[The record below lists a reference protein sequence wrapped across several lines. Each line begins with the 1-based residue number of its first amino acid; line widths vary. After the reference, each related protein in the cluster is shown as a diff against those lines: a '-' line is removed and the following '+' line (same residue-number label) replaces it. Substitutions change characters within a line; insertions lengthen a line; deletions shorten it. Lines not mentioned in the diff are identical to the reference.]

1 MNNGFQNIFQSIKD
15 SDKPGFTKE
24 VKYSK
29 NLKDEFIVLRLKP
42 SNQEYDISIMVWKKV
57 FTTCGVFQISGRIG
71 NQSFRVFFIIDKN
84 RNIELF
90 NFSKKGELCEILYDK
105 NHRFLE
111 ILDDNLD
118 LRKKIYR
125 DTKQLRNKF
134 KQNYLN
140 KKYD

>member
-15 SDKPGFTKE
+15 SDIPGFTKE

-29 NLKDEFIVLRLKP
+29 NLKDEFVVLRLKP

-71 NQSFRVFFIIDKN
+71 NQSFRVFFIIDNN

-134 KQNYLN
+134 KQNFLN
-140 KKYD
+140 KNYE

>member
-15 SDKPGFTKE
+15 SDVTGFTKE

-29 NLKDEFIVLRLKP
+29 NLKDEFVVLRLKP

-134 KQNYLN
+134 KQNFLN
-140 KKYD
+140 KNYE

>member
-1 MNNGFQNIFQSIKD
+1 MNNGFQNLFQLIKD
-15 SDKPGFTKE
+15 SDTPIFTKE

-29 NLKDEFIVLRLKP
+29 NLKDEFVVLRLKP

-134 KQNYLN
+134 KQNFLN
-140 KKYD
+140 KNYE

>member
-1 MNNGFQNIFQSIKD
+1 MNNGFQNLFQSIKD
-15 SDKPGFTKE
+15 SDVTGFTKE

-42 SNQEYDISIMVWKKV
+42 SNQEYDINIMVWKKV

-71 NQSFRVFFIIDKN
+71 NQSFRVFFIIDNN

-118 LRKKIYR
+118 LRKKIYK

-134 KQNYLN
+134 KQNFLN
-140 KKYD
+140 KNYE

>member
-1 MNNGFQNIFQSIKD
+1 MNNGFQNLFQSIKD
-15 SDKPGFTKE
+15 SDEMGFTKE

-29 NLKDEFIVLRLKP
+29 NIKDEFIVLRLKP
-42 SNQEYDISIMVWKKV
+42 SNQEYDINIMLWKKP
-57 FTTCGVFQISGRIG
+57 FTACGVFQISGRIG

-90 NFSKKGELCEILYDK
+90 NFSKKPELCDILYDK

-111 ILDDNLD
+111 IKPDNLEI
-118 LRKKIYR
+118 RQKIYR

-134 KQNYLN
+134 KQNFLN
-140 KKYD
+140 KNYE

>member
-1 MNNGFQNIFQSIKD
+1 MNNGFQNLFQSIKD
-15 SDKPGFTKE
+15 SDVTGFTKE

-134 KQNYLN
+134 KQNFLN
-140 KKYD
+140 KNYE

>member
-1 MNNGFQNIFQSIKD
+1 MNNRFQNLFQLIKD
-15 SDKPGFTKE
+15 SEATGFTKE

-42 SNQEYDISIMVWKKV
+42 SNQEYDINIMVWKKP
-57 FTTCGVFQISGRIG
+57 FTECGVFQVSGRIS
-71 NQSFRVFFIIDKN
+71 NQSFRVFFMIDSN

-111 ILDDNLD
+111 IQEDNLD
-118 LRKKIYR
+118 IRKKIYR

-134 KQNYLN
+134 MQKFLN
-140 KKYD
+140 KTNE

>member
-1 MNNGFQNIFQSIKD
+1 MNNGFQNLFQSIKD
-15 SDKPGFTKE
+15 SDVTGFTKE

-90 NFSKKGELCEILYDK
+90 NFSKKGELCDILYDK

-118 LRKKIYR
+118 IRKKIYR

-134 KQNYLN
+134 KQNFLN
-140 KKYD
+140 KNYE

>member
-1 MNNGFQNIFQSIKD
+1 MNNGFQNLFQSIKD
-15 SDKPGFTKE
+15 SDVTGFTKE

-42 SNQEYDISIMVWKKV
+42 SNQEYDINIMVWKKV
-57 FTTCGVFQISGRIG
+57 FTTCGVFQISGSIG
-71 NQSFRVFFIIDKN
+71 NQSFRVFFIIDNN

-134 KQNYLN
+134 KQNFLN
-140 KKYD
+140 KNYE

>member
-71 NQSFRVFFIIDKN
+71 NQSFRVFFIIDNN

-111 ILDDNLD
+111 ILDDNLEI
-118 LRKKIYR
+118 RKKIYR

>member
-134 KQNYLN
+134 KQNFLN
-140 KKYD
+140 KNYE

>member
-1 MNNGFQNIFQSIKD
+1 MNNRFQNLFLSIKN
-15 SDKPGFTKE
+15 SDANGFTKE

-42 SNQEYDISIMVWKKV
+42 SNQDYDINIMVWKKP
-57 FTTCGVFQISGRIG
+57 FTECGIFQVSGRIG

-84 RNIELF
+84 KNIELF
-90 NFSKKGELCEILYDK
+90 DFSKKDEYCGILYDK

-118 LRKKIYR
+118 VRKKIYR

-134 KQNYLN
+134 KQKFLYNN
-140 KKYD
+140 NE

>member
-15 SDKPGFTKE
+15 SNVTGFTKE

-29 NLKDEFIVLRLKP
+29 NLKDEFVVLRLKP

-134 KQNYLN
+134 KQNFLN
-140 KKYD
+140 KNYE

>member
-1 MNNGFQNIFQSIKD
+1 MNNGFQNLFQSIKD
-15 SDKPGFTKE
+15 SDVTGFTKE

-111 ILDDNLD
+111 ILDNNLD

-134 KQNYLN
+134 KQNFLN
-140 KKYD
+140 KNYE

>member
-15 SDKPGFTKE
+15 SNVTGFTKE

-29 NLKDEFIVLRLKP
+29 NLKDEFVVLRLKP

-71 NQSFRVFFIIDKN
+71 NQSFRVFFIIDNN

-134 KQNYLN
+134 KQNFLN
-140 KKYD
+140 KNYE

>member
-1 MNNGFQNIFQSIKD
+1 MNNGFKNLFKTIKD
-15 SDKPGFTKE
+15 SDVTGFTKE

-90 NFSKKGELCEILYDK
+90 NFSKKGELCDILYDK
-105 NHRFLE
+105 NH
-111 ILDDNLD
+111 
-118 LRKKIYR
+118 
-125 DTKQLRNKF
+125 
-134 KQNYLN
+134 LN
-140 KKYD
+140 KIF

>member
-1 MNNGFQNIFQSIKD
+1 MNNRFQNLFQLIKD
-15 SDKPGFTKE
+15 SEATGFTKE

-42 SNQEYDISIMVWKKV
+42 SNQEYDINIMIWKKP
-57 FTTCGVFQISGRIG
+57 FTECGVFQVSGRIG
-71 NQSFRVFFIIDKN
+71 NQSFRVFFIIDN
-84 RNIELF
+84 NQNIELF

-111 ILDDNLD
+111 IQEDNLD
-118 LRKKIYR
+118 VRKKIYR

-134 KQNYLN
+134 IQKFLN
-140 KKYD
+140 KTNE

>member
-1 MNNGFQNIFQSIKD
+1 MNRFQNLFESIKN
-15 SDKPGFTKE
+15 SENTGFIKE

-134 KQNYLN
+134 KQNFLN
-140 KKYD
+140 KNYE

>member
-1 MNNGFQNIFQSIKD
+1 MNNGFQKIFQTIKD
-15 SDKPGFTKE
+15 SDTTGFTKE

-42 SNQEYDISIMVWKKV
+42 SNQEYDINIMVWKKV
-57 FTTCGVFQISGRIG
+57 FTACGVFQVSGRIG
-71 NQSFRVFFIIDKN
+71 NQSFRVFFIIEN
-84 RNIELF
+84 NNNIELF
-90 NFSKKGELCEILYDK
+90 NFSKKTELCEILYDK

-111 ILDDNLD
+111 IQDDNLD

-134 KQNYLN
+134 KQNFLKNNYE
-140 KKYD
+140 

>member
-1 MNNGFQNIFQSIKD
+1 MNNGFQNLFQSIKD
-15 SDKPGFTKE
+15 SEAAGFTKE

-29 NLKDEFIVLRLKP
+29 NLKDEFVVLRLKP

-71 NQSFRVFFIIDKN
+71 NQSFRVFFIIDNN

-140 KKYD
+140 KKYE

>member
-1 MNNGFQNIFQSIKD
+1 MNNGFQNLFQLIKD
-15 SDKPGFTKE
+15 SDTPGFIKE

-29 NLKDEFIVLRLKP
+29 NLKDEFIVLRLRP
-42 SNQEYDISIMVWKKV
+42 SNQEYDINIMVWKKV
-57 FTTCGVFQISGRIG
+57 FTECGVFQISGRIG
-71 NQSFRVFFIIDKN
+71 NQSFRVFFIIDNNGK
-84 RNIELF
+84 IELF

-134 KQNYLN
+134 KQNFLN
-140 KKYD
+140 KNYE

>member
-15 SDKPGFTKE
+15 SNVSGFTKE

-29 NLKDEFIVLRLKP
+29 NLKDEFVVLRLKP

-71 NQSFRVFFIIDKN
+71 NQSFRVFFIIDNN

-134 KQNYLN
+134 KQNFLN
-140 KKYD
+140 KKYE

>member
-1 MNNGFQNIFQSIKD
+1 MNNGFQNLFQLIKD
-15 SDKPGFTKE
+15 SDTSGFTKE

-29 NLKDEFIVLRLKP
+29 NLKDEFVVLRLKP

-57 FTTCGVFQISGRIG
+57 FTACGVFQISGRIG

-84 RNIELF
+84 QNIELF

-140 KKYD
+140 KKYE

>member
-1 MNNGFQNIFQSIKD
+1 MNNGFQNLFQSIKD
-15 SDKPGFTKE
+15 SEAAGFTKE

-29 NLKDEFIVLRLKP
+29 NLKDEFVVLRLKP

-71 NQSFRVFFIIDKN
+71 NQSFRVFFIIDNN

-134 KQNYLN
+134 KQNFLN
-140 KKYD
+140 KNYE

>member
-15 SDKPGFTKE
+15 SNVTGFTKE

-57 FTTCGVFQISGRIG
+57 FTACGVFQISGRIG

-140 KKYD
+140 KKYE

>member
-1 MNNGFQNIFQSIKD
+1 MNNGFQNLFQSIKD
-15 SDKPGFTKE
+15 SDVTGFTKE

-29 NLKDEFIVLRLKP
+29 NLKDEFVVLRLKP

-71 NQSFRVFFIIDKN
+71 NQSFRVFFIIDNN

-134 KQNYLN
+134 KQNFLN
-140 KKYD
+140 KNYE

>member
-1 MNNGFQNIFQSIKD
+1 MNNGFQNLFQSIKD
-15 SDKPGFTKE
+15 SEAAGFTKE

-29 NLKDEFIVLRLKP
+29 NLKDEFVVLRLKP

-134 KQNYLN
+134 KQNFLN
-140 KKYD
+140 KNYE

>member
-1 MNNGFQNIFQSIKD
+1 MNNGFQNLFQSIKD
-15 SDKPGFTKE
+15 SDVTGFTKE

-118 LRKKIYR
+118 IRKKIYR

-134 KQNYLN
+134 KQNFLN
-140 KKYD
+140 KNYE

>member
-57 FTTCGVFQISGRIG
+57 FTACGVFQISGRIG

-84 RNIELF
+84 QNIELF
-90 NFSKKGELCEILYDK
+90 NFSKKGVNEEK
-105 NHRFLE
+105 S
-111 ILDDNLD
+111 
-118 LRKKIYR
+118 
-125 DTKQLRNKF
+125 
-134 KQNYLN
+134 
-140 KKYD
+140 

>member
-1 MNNGFQNIFQSIKD
+1 MNNGFQNLFQSIKN
-15 SDKPGFTKE
+15 SDATGFTKE

-42 SNQEYDISIMVWKKV
+42 SNQDYDINIMVWKKT
-57 FTTCGVFQISGRIG
+57 FTECGIFQVSGRIR
-71 NQSFRVFFIIDKN
+71 NQSFRVFFIIDNN

-90 NFSKKGELCEILYDK
+90 NFSKKSELCEILYDK

-118 LRKKIYR
+118 VRKKIYR

-134 KQNYLN
+134 KQKFLN
-140 KKYD
+140 KSNE